1 MKIIS
6 KKQAKKLELKRYFT
20 GLPCKNGHIS
30 ERTVVSSNCVECAAI
45 HVRSKEYKQKAKEKI
60 KTPLQKE
67 KRKIQSKAYHL
78 KNREKCLIK
87 MKERNVIYYK
97 KNSDKIKA
105 NATKYQKE
113 NATQRTNYK
122 KQWVKN
128 KKIKDP
134 SFKMGLVCR
143 RMLQRAL
150 GVSGQVKYKRTVDY
164 LPYSSD
170 DLVNHLESKFKDGMT
185 WENYGKWHID
195 HIIPISYFIKNKII
209 DPAIIN
215 ALTNLQPLW
224 ASENMSKGC
233 KTNLSI
239 TGI

>member
-1 MKIIS
+1 MKTIIT
-6 KKQAKKLELKRYFT
+6 KQQAKELGLKRYFT

-30 ERTVVSSNCVECAAI
+30 ERTTSGNCIECKYIYKNSEKYKTLAKKRRQTDVE
-45 HVRSKEYKQKAKEKI
+45 KEKS
-60 KTPLQKE
+60 
-67 KRKIQSKAYHL
+67 RKQSKKYH
-78 KNREKCLIK
+78 KENRDKILEK
-87 MKERNVIYYK
+87 MKARNAIYYQN
-97 KNSDKIKA
+97 NSDKIKA

-122 KQWVKN
+122 KQWAKD
-128 KKIKDP
+128 KSIKDP